1 MKKLSRYL
9 QSMRFGLLLLGLI
22 AACSVIGT
30 VIPQGREISWYAQT
44 YKSYH
49 GIMLLLKLNDVF
61 HSWYFQSLLA
71 LLGLNLTLCS
81 VLRIHS
87 VKAIQKKNG
96 NTCLPPRLT

>member
-1 MKKLSRYL
+1 
-9 QSMRFGLLLLGLI
+9 MRFGLLLLGLI

-87 VKAIQKKNG
+87 VKAIQKKE
-96 NTCLPPRLT
+96 RLI